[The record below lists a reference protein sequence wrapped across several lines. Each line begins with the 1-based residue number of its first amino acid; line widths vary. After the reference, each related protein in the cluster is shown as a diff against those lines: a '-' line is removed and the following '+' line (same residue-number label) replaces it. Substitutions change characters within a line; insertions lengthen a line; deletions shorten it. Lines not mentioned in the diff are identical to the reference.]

1 MPRRVLGY
9 DELAAEIARDNPLWD
24 VEMFSLPGDKTV
36 MQQLINGNK
45 VTLEDAFS

>member
-1 MPRRVLGY
+1 MRQSPLGRGDVL
-9 DELAAEIARDNPLWD
+9 LAQ
-24 VEMFSLPGDKTV
+24 DKTV